1 MLAITDID
9 VFSVMNGLF
18 QRYPTDK
25 QPKLY
30 FGLSSYFAT
39 SPQREH
45 AVVLDAALKFTTV
58 EPAPQFPVKN
68 GVIDWD
74 MIDAYL
80 ETPRKKLPLYS
91 FKRVDIVEDILKK
104 AADNDKHALSAM
116 LSNFTPAV
124 RPKVR
129 ERVIEFLKDPKS
141 TKFELPDILRP
152 KRGRAVDYYNT
163 ASNTDFSALKR
174 DIQYEAPQSY
184 EGRYWRAIIH
194 GKPKKTKGGKRM
206 N

>member
-1 MLAITDID
+1 MLAVTDVD
-9 VFSVMNGLF
+9 AFALMNGMF
-18 QRYPTDK
+18 QRYPSGK

-45 AVVLDAALKFTTV
+45 AIVLDASLKFQAV
-58 EPAPQFPVKN
+58 DPVPSNPIEN
-68 GVIDWD
+68 GVINWD

-80 ETPRKKLPLYS
+80 DRPARKLPLYTL
-91 FKRVDIVEDILKK
+91 KRVDVIEEMLRK

-124 RPKVR
+124 RPQVR
-129 ERVIEFLKDPKS
+129 ERVIEFLKDPKGG
-141 TKFELPDILRP
+141 KFELPEALRP
-152 KRGRAVDYYNT
+152 KRGRAVDYYKT
-163 ASNTDFSALKR
+163 ATETDFSALKR
-174 DIQYEAPQSY
+174 DILYDTPSTY

-194 GKPKKTKGGKRM
+194 GKPKAKGGKG
-206 N
+206 